1 MPKDTFQR
9 SDEDINKLFVSK
21 ITEWLMDNS
30 LDTNE
35 IFLKIMKMIFSE
47 KILIGNIDLLKV
59 LTENFN
65 FTDTQEWRIYE

>member
-1 MPKDTFQR
+1 LPEYTSQR
-9 SDEDINKLFVSK
+9 TDEDIKQLFISK
-21 ITEWLMDNS
+21 ITEWLTNNP

-59 LTENFN
+59 LTENFD
-65 FTDTQEWRIYE
+65 FTDTQKWRIYG